1 MAKKKL
7 SRTGY
12 LLKKMAAFA
21 MAKFATNNALALLT
35 ARVQDLEE
43 GNEPLVLSVD
53 FSTGYLVQTGVSS
66 GTFGVDYETGYLTF
80 TPNP

>member
-7 SRTGY
+7 STLGKI
-12 LLKKMAAFA
+12 LKKMALLAQ
-21 MAKFATNNALALLT
+21 AKFATNAALSVIDG
-35 ARVQDLEE
+35 RVRDLEE
-43 GNEPLVLSVD
+43 GQEPLVLSVD

-80 TPNP
+80 TPNS